1 MYSTLF
7 APWSNTNRMQ
17 LDLLAQTYALFAE
30 ASRSWPT
37 SSDPAQWRTL
47 ASHSLKTFSQLSDE
61 RDAQA
66 EDLWHGLRDKLDL
79 ARTAQSL
86 RSLHGIDADI
96 AGRTGQANSRCIAAL
111 IESMAS
117 YMQAASSARDANDIS
132 LATVEMGSA
141 LQNALKDYVTDL
153 ARTGSGVLPAW
164 VQWLRTSVDDAP
176 GGSAQ
181 PEAKAPR
188 GKTQ

>member
-66 EDLWHGLRDKLDL
+66 EDLWHGLRDK
-79 ARTAQSL
+79 
-86 RSLHGIDADI
+86 
-96 AGRTGQANSRCIAAL
+96 ANSRCIAAL

-188 GKTQ
+188 GKTP

>member
-1 MYSTLF
+1 MYSVLF

-37 SSDPAQWRTL
+37 SGDPAQWRAL

-61 RDAQA
+61 RDAKS

-86 RSLHGIDADI
+86 RSLHGIDADVV
-96 AGRTGQANSRCIAAL
+96 GRIGQANSRCVTAF

-117 YMQAASSARDANDIS
+117 CMQATSSARDANDIS

-164 VQWLRTSVDDAP
+164 VQWLRTSVDDASA
-176 GGSAQ
+176 GSAQ
-181 PEAKAPR
+181 SDAKAPR

>member
-1 MYSTLF
+1 MYSALF

-61 RDAQA
+61 RDAKA

-86 RSLHGIDADI
+86 RSLHGIDADVV
-96 AGRTGQANSRCIAAL
+96 GRIGQANSRCVAAFV
-111 IESMAS
+111 ESMAS

-176 GGSAQ
+176 GGSAH

-188 GKTQ
+188 GKTP